1 MAEFI
6 VGGLFATAL
15 WLYRTP
21 PPPKPKDD
29 VNLTPPVFDRLPPVS
44 ERMMQSAMQHAFSI
58 ERRRRLFNDHF
69 INDNDVR
76 GRSVLFIRASFV
88 LLFPATHSVLF
99 RTQHQCTV
107 LWLYAVGSV
116 PPSSAAGPLV
126 FAVFPS
132 TSS

>member
-76 GRSVLFIRASFV
+76 GRSAYYLHLGFLCV
-88 LLFPATHSVLF
+88 FPIPTHTLF
-99 RTQHQCTV
+99 RTLKPQSSFPC
-107 LWLYAVGSV
+107 LYAK
-116 PPSSAAGPLV
+116 PPIIGG
-126 FAVFPS
+126 
-132 TSS
+132 

>member
-88 LLFPATHSVLF
+88 LLFHTVYCSALSISPSVAV
-99 RTQHQCTV
+99 RCWQCTTIIGGWAIGV
-107 LWLYAVGSV
+107 CRVS
-116 PPSSAAGPLV
+116 
-126 FAVFPS
+126 
-132 TSS
+132 

>member
-76 GRSVLFIRASFV
+76 GRSAYYLHWVSFV
-88 LLFPATHSVLF
+88 CSPAHTAHTHTVPHPSKHSRF
-99 RTQHQCTV
+99 RACT
-107 LWLYAVGSV
+107 LNH
-116 PPSSAAGPLV
+116 PSLAAEPLV
-126 FAVFPS
+126 LCRVF
-132 TSS
+132 

>member
-1 MAEFI
+1 M
-6 VGGLFATAL
+6 GGLFATAL

-88 LLFPATHSVLF
+88 LLFPATYSVLF
-99 RTQHQCTV
+99 RTQHQSFRGCT
-107 LWLYAVGSV
+107 LLAVYHHHRRLGH
-116 PPSSAAGPLV
+116 
-126 FAVFPS
+126 
-132 TSS
+132 